1 MKKVKVLSILL
12 SALLVVSSCGTTSN
26 TGKGAGIGAAAGAG
40 LGAIIGAIA
49 GHGKGAVIGAAIG
62 SVVGT
67 GTGAIIG
74 KKMDQ
79 KAAEAA
85 KIKNAQV
92 ETVTDKNGLEAV
104 KVTFDSGILFA
115 FNKSDLNASSRKSLT
130 DFAKILTQDQDVDID
145 IYGYTDKVGTEE
157 ANQTVSNNRA
167 NAVRNFLAAQGVA
180 SSQFK
185 SIQGLG
191 YSQYDESKTAAQ
203 NRKVEIYMYANQNMV
218 NKANKEAAAS
228 GNN

>member
-1 MKKVKVLSILL
+1 MKKLKVFSFLL
-12 SALLVVSSCGTTSN
+12 SVLLVVSSCGSMNNTT
-26 TGKGAGIGAAAGAG
+26 KGAGIGAASGAG

-49 GHGKGAVIGAAIG
+49 GHGKGAAIGAAIG
-62 SVVGT
+62 AVVGT

-74 KKMDQ
+74 KKMDK

-92 ETVTDKNGLEAV
+92 ETVTDKNGLKAV
-104 KVTFDSGILFA
+104 KVTFDSGILFG
-115 FNKSDLNASSRKSLT
+115 FNKSDLNSTSRASLSQ
-130 DFAKILTQDQDVDID
+130 FAKVLNEDNGVDID

-157 ANQTVSNNRA
+157 ANLTVSNRRA
-167 NAVRNFLAAQGVA
+167 NAVRDYLSAQGVT
-180 SSQFK
+180 SSHFK

-191 YSQYDESKTAAQ
+191 FSEYDDTKTAAQ
-203 NRKVEIYMYANQNMV
+203 NRKVEIYMYANENMI
-218 NKANKEAAAS
+218 NAANKEA